1 MYMHVGCHT
10 CQTTTSGSERR
21 RGDSNLNWIAARR
34 ANAVQEIE
42 QCHADLLTEKMQSMQ
57 RNKRIRAV
65 MADHYASAQNLGIQ
79 KKLLRKIIKGRKL
92 ERDFVALK
100 DDLEADEVSELAMLQ
115 EKLGEFANTP
125 LGRAAV
131 SKVAGDGSA
140 AQAAE

>member
-1 MYMHVGCHT
+1 
-10 CQTTTSGSERR
+10 
-21 RGDSNLNWIAARR
+21 
-34 ANAVQEIE
+34 
-42 QCHADLLTEKMQSMQ
+42 MQ
-57 RNKRIRAV
+57 RSKRIRAV

-131 SKVAGDGSA
+131 GAAGG
-140 AQAAE
+140 QQQVAAE